1 LKHKPLVAI
10 IGVRGYPSYYGGF
23 ETAVRKLVPFL
34 ASKNWRVRVYS
45 REIKS
50 SIKMSMEEIE
60 VIRARG
66 INSKRLST
74 VTFGFSSIA
83 HSFFYKPDVVLIL
96 NVANCIWL
104 PILKIR
110 KIPVIVNVDGIEW
123 ERKKWGPFAKRV
135 FLFGAKMT
143 ATYADRLIFDS
154 KEIAKYWMNEYM
166 RSGTYI
172 PYGGEIRVDFNPQ
185 AIQKDPFLLVVSRL
199 VPENSVESLL
209 IACEQIQRILPIQ
222 IVGNAA
228 SSSEYV
234 SSIKRLCTK
243 YPDVV
248 WKGHLSNESELF
260 TLWEKSLIY
269 FHGHTVGGTNPALV
283 QAMASA
289 CAIVAVD
296 TPFNREVLGEA
307 GIYCDAT
314 PEDILNKVQ
323 TILQDG
329 QLRLRISKAAQERAR
344 SLFSW
349 EAVNS
354 SYQELL
360 METYTNSRVI

>member
-1 LKHKPLVAI
+1 
-10 IGVRGYPSYYGGF
+10 
-23 ETAVRKLVPFL
+23 
-34 ASKNWRVRVYS
+34 
-45 REIKS
+45 
-50 SIKMSMEEIE
+50 
-60 VIRARG
+60 
-66 INSKRLST
+66 
-74 VTFGFSSIA
+74 
-83 HSFFYKPDVVLIL
+83 
-96 NVANCIWL
+96 
-104 PILKIR
+104 
-110 KIPVIVNVDGIEW
+110 
-123 ERKKWGPFAKRV
+123 
-135 FLFGAKMT
+135 MT

-199 VPENSVESLL
+199 VPENSVDSLL

-222 IVGNAA
+222 IVGHAA

-296 TPFNREVLGEA
+296 TPFHREVLGEA

>member
-1 LKHKPLVAI
+1 M
-10 IGVRGYPSYYGGF
+10 G
-23 ETAVRKLVPFL
+23 
-34 ASKNWRVRVYS
+34 
-45 REIKS
+45 KS
-50 SIKMSMEEIE
+50 
-60 VIRARG
+60 
-66 INSKRLST
+66 
-74 VTFGFSSIA
+74 F
-83 HSFFYKPDVVLIL
+83 
-96 NVANCIWL
+96 
-104 PILKIR
+104 
-110 KIPVIVNVDGIEW
+110 
-123 ERKKWGPFAKRV
+123 
-135 FLFGAKMT
+135 
-143 ATYADRLIFDS
+143 
-154 KEIAKYWMNEYM
+154 
-166 RSGTYI
+166 
-172 PYGGEIRVDFNPQ
+172 
-185 AIQKDPFLLVVSRL
+185 
-199 VPENSVESLL
+199 
-209 IACEQIQRILPIQ
+209 
-222 IVGNAA
+222 
-228 SSSEYV
+228 
-234 SSIKRLCTK
+234 
-243 YPDVV
+243 
-248 WKGHLSNESELF
+248 
-260 TLWEKSLIY
+260 IY